1 MPFYSM
7 FFVDLTVQKLPL
19 ASLQSEDAGFTT
31 TKFQVTA
38 TKTWP
43 PLSLYLGKELK
54 RLVCVLES
62 DWFLPSGN
70 VLLRSIISLQ
80 VLAELLIAPPRGV
93 SRFLSILRTS
103 KTPIVS
109 STN

>member
-1 MPFYSM
+1 MLDSRLSNF
-7 FFVDLTVQKLPL
+7 
-19 ASLQSEDAGFTT
+19 
-31 TKFQVTA
+31 KF
-38 TKTWP
+38 WP
-43 PLSLYLGKELK
+43 PLSLYLVRKVKYFDLIE
-54 RLVCVLES
+54 C
-62 DWFLPSGN
+62 DWFLPSGS

-80 VLAELLIAPPRGV
+80 VLAELLIELPRGV